1 MPETVLEALDMK
13 NNPLVRGFI
22 RQGDRHL
29 AAIGF
34 TDHGPI
40 HVEVV
45 SRLSREILLQLKYPE
60 RRAELAAIAGYLHD
74 IGNVIAREGHS
85 QAGALI
91 AWEILGRMEMPQEEI
106 AVICAAIGNHDE
118 GSGQPVNEVAAAL
131 ILADKSHVHRNRVRN
146 HDVATFDIHDRV
158 NYAVEY
164 SIVNIDEQEQLI
176 SLEMAIDTDICPVVE
191 YFEIFMTRML
201 MCRRAADFLGCE
213 FELIINGAKLI

>member
-1 MPETVLEALDMK
+1 MIEAADLK
-13 NNPLVRGFI
+13 HHPLVKGFI
-22 RQGDRHL
+22 KQGNAHL
-29 AAIGF
+29 EAIGF

-40 HVEVV
+40 HVAVV
-45 SRLSREILLQLKYPE
+45 SRLSREILLKLKYPQ

-74 IGNVIAREGHS
+74 VGNVINRNGHS

-91 AWEILGRMEMPQEEI
+91 AWELLHRMNMPQEEI

-118 GSGQPVNEVAAAL
+118 GCGQPVNEVAAAL

-146 HDVATFDIHDRV
+146 TDVATFDIHDRV

-164 SIVNIDEQEQLI
+164 SIVNIDAEERVI
-176 SLEMAIDTDICPVVE
+176 SMEIAIDTEICPVME

-201 MCRRAADFLGCE
+201 MCRYAAEFLRCE